1 MSAPFGRVKSLRW
14 NQRGSRLRKGERE
27 MTNVQK
33 RLAAVLAAFLL
44 VVGCGLMVAM
54 PQKAHADIAAGSTI
68 GAAKQLVLL
77 NKSLSAKDDASF
89 SSRSIYKWYKFVTSG
104 RNSTY
109 KVRVWS
115 DDEEDIDVIVYN
127 SDFGIETHFV
137 TDSAK
142 TRTFEALD
150 RNATYYIR
158 LNRATDGSTRADYR
172 IKVREVITPPEEPAS
187 FYAWSK
193 LKRTIRL
200 KYSACD
206 NATGYQ
212 VAYKKGSG
220 KWVKRTT
227 TRTTYVFTNLTK
239 SKKYTVRVRPY
250 RTINGKRHY
259 GGWSDTVKLKPN
271 GKKVKYYA

>member
-1 MSAPFGRVKSLRW
+1 
-14 NQRGSRLRKGERE
+14 
-27 MTNVQK
+27 MTNVQQK
-33 RLAAVLAAFLL
+33 LVAVSAMLLL
-44 VVGCGLMVAM
+44 VVGCGLAVVV
-54 PQKAHADIAAGSTI
+54 PKKAHADIAAGSTI

-77 NKSLSAKDDASF
+77 NKSLSGKDGASF
-89 SSRSIYKWYKFVTSG
+89 SSKDTTKWYKFVTSN

-109 KVRVWS
+109 KLRVWS
-115 DDEEDIDVIVYN
+115 DDGDDIDVIVYSSN
-127 SDFGIETHFV
+127 LGIEEHFE

-158 LNRATDGSTRADYR
+158 LNRWTDGSARADYR
-172 IKVREVITPPEEPAS
+172 IKVREIVTPPEPPSS

-200 KYSACD
+200 KYSKCD

-227 TRTTYVFTNLTK
+227 TRTTYVFTNLAK
-239 SKKYTVRVRPY
+239 GKKYTVKVRPY
-250 RTINGKRHY
+250 RLIQGKRHY
-259 GGWSDTVKLKPN
+259 GDWTDKVKLKPN
-271 GKKVKYYA
+271 GKKVKRYADE